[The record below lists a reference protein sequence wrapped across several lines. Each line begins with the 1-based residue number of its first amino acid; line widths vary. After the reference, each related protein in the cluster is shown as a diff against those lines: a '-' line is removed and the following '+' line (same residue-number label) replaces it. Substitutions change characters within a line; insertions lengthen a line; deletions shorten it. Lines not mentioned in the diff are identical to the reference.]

1 MQTSLFFVA
10 LSSFISLSIGL
21 SFYDHPFYV
30 TLTLQSGDIQSQIE
44 FLLELEA
51 LRKGLKNWLSPSIQ
65 HCGTKS
71 RKTSA
76 SCLGSILSKADCS
89 FEPLCKRRYLASA
102 IREAQLF
109 SPTDFTFTLCILFPC
124 TMDFCSSVENLVSYK
139 ITSSVDQ
146 EGGVKRESE
155 CEYPSTSE

>member
-21 SFYDHPFYV
+21 SFYDRPVHV

-44 FLLELEA
+44 FLLELET
-51 LRKGLKNWLSPSIQ
+51 LKKGLKNSLSSSLQ

-71 RKTSA
+71 RKTNA
-76 SCLGSILSKADCS
+76 SGLGSMLSKADCS

-102 IREAQLF
+102 ILKHSSSLLLISLLRCVFSSHVPWIFVLQLR
-109 SPTDFTFTLCILFPC
+109 ILFL
-124 TMDFCSSVENLVSYK
+124 TKLLL
-139 ITSSVDQ
+139 Q
-146 EGGVKRESE
+146 
-155 CEYPSTSE
+155 